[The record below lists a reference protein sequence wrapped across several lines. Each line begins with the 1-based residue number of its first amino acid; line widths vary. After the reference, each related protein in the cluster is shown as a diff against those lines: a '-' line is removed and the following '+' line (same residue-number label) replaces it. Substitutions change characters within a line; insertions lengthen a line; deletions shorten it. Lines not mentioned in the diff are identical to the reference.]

1 MKNNTILWL
10 LGLMILAFVQSCK
23 NQDAAAGQQ
32 QAMAKPY
39 PVISV
44 PMDSVTG
51 YSEFPASI
59 EGIVNSDVRAKIQG
73 YITQVYVDEGQFVR
87 KGQALFKLETNTQA
101 QDTSAAKSGVA
112 AAQSSVAAAQA
123 SVDAAQIE
131 VNKLKPLVEQ
141 NIISSVQLETAK
153 ANLLSAQSQ
162 LSQARANYQQS
173 QANYKSSAAN
183 LDYGTVRAPVSGVVG
198 SLPLREGSLVG
209 PSDQTAL
216 TVISDVSE
224 LFAYFSMNEKEY
236 LDFLENSEGKTMKEK
251 IEKLPAVKLKLANGS
266 IYEEEGK
273 IEAITGQVDP
283 ETGTIQFRV
292 HFPNEN
298 GLLTNGNSGNIMIP
312 QVYSDVL
319 VVPDASTFEQQGIT
333 YVYKVVQDTAVSSI
347 IGVTAKVN
355 NLTIVS
361 EGLKEGDQIVA
372 KGVGNLRT
380 GTAIQPQAVDFDSI
394 VETVKPVFK

>member
-1 MKNNTILWL
+1 M
-10 LGLMILAFVQSCK
+10 
-23 NQDAAAGQQ
+23 
-32 QAMAKPY
+32 
-39 PVISV
+39 
-44 PMDSVTG
+44 
-51 YSEFPASI
+51 
-59 EGIVNSDVRAKIQG
+59 
-73 YITQVYVDEGQFVR
+73 DEGQFVR